1 MVHTAPGLVA
11 IRLAPDGV
19 TANGPIDFRFQ
30 ELDRLKPDYP
40 AIGRAAE
47 LKRRQV
53 LWALRLQAEPLPF
66 A

>member
-1 MVHTAPGLVA
+1 M
-11 IRLAPDGV
+11 
-19 TANGPIDFRFQ
+19 TANGPIDFGFQ